1 MRKVIQSYK
10 PLYTVKEV
18 AVIFGT
24 NTNYIYDLIKQGKLP
39 SLKINNAKRIRGS
52 DLERYIESIPTE
64 DNS

>member
-1 MRKVIQSYK
+1 MVREYK

-24 NTNYIYDLIKQGKLP
+24 NANYIYDLINKGKLP

-52 DLERYIESIPTE
+52 DLERYIENMPTE
-64 DNS
+64 ECG